1 MLQGDPI
8 AAGDGL
14 RHTRR
19 RPSGGADRFDDPGQ
33 GAIRAH
39 RRHQFLQTLP
49 VTRCDGPFVQEA
61 VQQQHPKSVVE
72 GQDDR
77 TVALTPRQTSSLGPC
92 PKSRV
97 GAEGQFGDQIEPDP
111 AVCGPMI
118 AEKAGMYAMVSRR
131 KRRKP
136 ARLHNPPHA
145 FNMSRVDEQID
156 ITTRGRAEIGRS
168 AQQAPAHTRLLESE
182 KHGFQHRVQHR
193 LAFHVR
199 QPHNRLIKNRG
210 EAA

>member
-1 MLQGDPI
+1 MRVQRRLMETLDLVRLGVRPPRYDKVENSLPELDAVDAVTTPGGDVYW
-8 AAGDGL
+8 
-14 RHTRR
+14 
-19 RPSGGADRFDDPGQ
+19 
-33 GAIRAH
+33 H
-39 RRHQFLQTLP
+39 RYNH
-49 VTRCDGPFVQEA
+49 DSYGE
-61 VQQQHPKSVVE
+61 S
-72 GQDDR
+72 QDDG
-77 TVALTPRQTSSLGPC
+77 TVALTSRQTSSLSPC
-92 PKSRV
+92 SQSRV